1 MMGHQI
7 EEGVQFVQT
16 IFDTSASFLVNYG
29 FEVIGAIVVLF
40 VGAKLSKWLSG
51 VTLKFMARRDIDPTV
66 GSFAAGSVRGAVLSF
81 AIIVALGKF
90 GITIAPIIAAIGA
103 LAFGSTMAMQG
114 VLSNLGGGLSLLIF
128 RPFRAGDTIEVAGVS
143 GVVESVKLGAT
154 NLVNEDGVRITV
166 PNRHIVGEV
175 LRNSSGHRIVESTI
189 GIAYQDDP
197 ERAIA
202 ALAAALG
209 RFPEVATT
217 PPPTIGIQ
225 EFGDSAIVLG
235 YRYWVPTKQVIQ
247 LSYAVNL
254 AVFKAL
260 KEARISIPFPQ
271 REVRVLGSNGSDA
284 PLPSAASSHP
294 A

>member
-1 MMGHQI
+1 
-7 EEGVQFVQT
+7 VQT
-16 IFDTSASFLVNYG
+16 VFDTSATFLVNYG

-51 VTLKFMARRDIDPTV
+51 ATLKFMTRRDIDPTV
-66 GSFAAGSVRGAVLSF
+66 SSFAAGTVRGAVLSF

-114 VLSNLGGGLSLLIF
+114 VLSNFGGGLSLLLF
-128 RPFRAGDTIEVAGVS
+128 RPFRNGDTIQVADVS

-154 NLVNEDGVRITV
+154 TLIDEDGVRITV

-175 LRNSSGHRIVESTI
+175 LRNSLGHRIVESKVGI
-189 GIAYQDDP
+189 GYQDDP
-197 ERAIA
+197 EQAIA
-202 ALAAALG
+202 AIRGALS
-209 RFPEVATT
+209 RIPDVQQT
-217 PPPTIGIQ
+217 PAPTIGIQ
-225 EFGDSAIVLG
+225 EFGDSAIVMG
-235 YRYWVPTKQVIQ
+235 YRYWVPSKQVIQ

-271 REVRVLGSNGSDA
+271 REVRMLG
-284 PLPSAASSHP
+284 PSA
-294 A
+294 